1 MQNPDATPRFR
12 HPAWG
17 RPEDPAPLAEFP
29 LRERVLEIWPESL
42 VWEMGLTQ

>member
-29 LRERVLEIWPESL
+29 LRERVLDSTLYKVGYKPSD
-42 VWEMGLTQ
+42 T